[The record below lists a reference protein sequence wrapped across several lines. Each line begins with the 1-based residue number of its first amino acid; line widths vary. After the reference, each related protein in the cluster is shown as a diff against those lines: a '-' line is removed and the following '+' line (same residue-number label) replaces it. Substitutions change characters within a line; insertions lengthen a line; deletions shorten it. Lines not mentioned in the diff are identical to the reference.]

1 MNARFQVPLR
11 VAAISAATVV
21 VGVMAALPASAAGNG
36 NVNVV
41 NTETVQTYTSP
52 TGEVQTSRVYEQVAL
67 SGNGTV
73 KLVNPISTDNLR
85 NLDGFAA
92 PKVQDGNQVIDTSVS
107 GEKKLRTVSEFTGK
121 LPLDV
126 SVAYKLNGKNVKPGD
141 VVGADGKLEVT
152 YTVKNVTAAP
162 QQLTFDNG
170 TGGTVTKTVQVPIPM
185 VGSLDITTPS
195 NFTNVRSGAANMAG
209 DGQGGTKLS
218 FTMTLFPPIG
228 TDTAV
233 LGYTADIKDGVVP
246 RAEISALPVNPMQ
259 SPTFKSAGGSYHS
272 GAQSGV
278 DLATGAT
285 TIDTNLLKIRD
296 GAGQLLA
303 GLIKLRDGAQ
313 QLQTGLAGQAA
324 PGANKLAA
332 GAGQLD
338 AGLGQINS
346 GSKKLAAGTGEAAAG
361 SQKLAAGTQQL
372 KGGVGQLSGG
382 ADQLDSGAK
391 RLAKGQQDLAGGLKT
406 LHDGVAA
413 LPKSVQAQLATNFD
427 YQSALFALS
436 SIATGIGEVND
447 PPTAKTLLGGVNAI
461 QYGMRYPGTDLDC
474 KVALTGGTPTKCGA
488 MDAVQV
494 VAGML
499 AGGGTSLDQGA
510 AAILTGTYQK
520 VDRDLLGKGLPTGT
534 HGGLDQL
541 RSGLSNPNADPAK
554 CAAAKFTPETSDD
567 CGIKQ
572 VAQALRA
579 GVPVLVDTL
588 TANIS
593 QELLAGIGQ
602 PTKGCDPTKTLRC
615 GSAALVD
622 GSQQLSDGIE
632 QLVAG
637 VSKLNAGGVALADG
651 AGQLSAGL
659 GKLDAGATK
668 LSDGI
673 GQAKDGSGQLAT
685 GAQQLAVGLG
695 DAANGSGRLADGL
708 GQAAAG
714 APKLVNGA
722 QRLSDEGTKK
732 LVGAGKDTAQNYGEL
747 FATFKAGAQRASTE
761 DMAYGAPQGA
771 MGLTAYSYVIQGD
784 DGQGGRNWAR
794 GVGGLV
800 LLGAGAGAFALRR
813 RFV

>member
-1 MNARFQVPLR
+1 VNARFQVPLR
-11 VAAISAATVV
+11 VAAVTAATAV
-21 VGVMAALPASAAGNG
+21 VGVMATLPAAAAGNG
-36 NVNVV
+36 DVHVV

-52 TGEVQTSRVYEQVAL
+52 TGKVQTSRVYEQVAL
-67 SGNGTV
+67 TGNGTV
-73 KLVNPISTDNLR
+73 KLSNPISTDSLR

-92 PKVQDGNQVIDTSVS
+92 PKVRDGRQIIETSVN

-126 SVAYKLNGKNVKPGD
+126 SVAYKLNGKNVEPGD
-141 VVGADGKLEVT
+141 VVGADGRLEVT
-152 YTVKNVTAAP
+152 YTVKNVTAEP

-170 TGGTVTKTVQVPIPM
+170 TGGTITKTVQVPIPI
-185 VGSLDITTPS
+185 VGSLDITAPPS
-195 NFTNVRSGAANMAG
+195 FTNVRSGAANMAG
-209 DGQGGTKLS
+209 DGKGGTKLS
-218 FTMTLFPPIG
+218 FTMTLFPPIA

-233 LGYTADIKDGVVP
+233 LGYTADIKDGVIP

-259 SPTFKSAGGSYHS
+259 SPTFKSAGGSYHG
-272 GAQSGV
+272 GAESGV

-296 GAGQLLA
+296 GAGELLA

-324 PGANKLAA
+324 PGADKLAA

-338 AGLGQINS
+338 DGLGQINS
-346 GSKKLAAGTGEAAAG
+346 GSKRLAAGTGEAAAG

-372 KGGVGQLSGG
+372 KGGVSQLSGG
-382 ADQLDSGAK
+382 ADQLDAGAR
-391 RLAKGQQDLAGGLKT
+391 RLAKGQKDLAGGLKT
-406 LHDGVAA
+406 LYDGVAA
-413 LPKSVQAQLATNFD
+413 LPESVQAELAKNFD
-427 YQSALFALS
+427 YQSALFALD
-436 SIATGIGEVND
+436 SIAAGIGQVGD
-447 PPTAKTLLGGVNAI
+447 APSAKTLLGGLNAI
-461 QYGMRYPGTDLDC
+461 QYGMRFPAAPDC
-474 KVALTGGTPTKCGA
+474 NVALAGGTPTKCGA
-488 MDAVQV
+488 MDAVQL
-494 VAGML
+494 VAGRL
-499 AGGGTSLDQGA
+499 AGSGTTLDQSA

-520 VDRDLLGKGLPTGT
+520 VDRDLLGTGLPAGSL
-534 HGGLDQL
+534 GGLDQL
-541 RSGLSNPNADPAK
+541 RFGLSNPNADPAK
-554 CAAAKFTPETSDD
+554 CAAGKFTETTADD

-572 VAQALRA
+572 VALALRA

-622 GSQQLSDGIE
+622 GSRQLSDGIG

-637 VSKLNAGGVALADG
+637 VAQLNAGGVALADG

-659 GKLDAGATK
+659 GKLDAGANK
-668 LSDGI
+668 LANGI
-673 GQAKDGSGQLAT
+673 GQAKDGSGQLAA
-685 GAQQLAVGLG
+685 GAQKLAVGLG
-695 DAANGSGRLADGL
+695 DAANGSGRLAEGL
-708 GQAAAG
+708 GKAAAG
-714 APKLVNGA
+714 APKLVDGA

-771 MGLTAYSYVIQGD
+771 MGLTAYSYVIQGE
-784 DGQGGRNWAR
+784 DGEGGRNWAR
-794 GVGGLV
+794 GVAGLG

>member
-1 MNARFQVPLR
+1 VNARFQVPLR
-11 VAAISAATVV
+11 VAAITAATAM
-21 VGVMAALPASAAGNG
+21 VGVMATLSAAAAGNG
-36 NVNVV
+36 DVHVV

-52 TGEVQTSRVYEQVAL
+52 TGKVQTSRVYEQVAL
-67 SGNGTV
+67 TGNGTV
-73 KLVNPISTDNLR
+73 KLTNPISTRSLR

-92 PKVQDGNQVIDTSVS
+92 PKVQDGSQVIDTSVS

-126 SVAYKLNGKNVKPGD
+126 SVAYKLNGKNVRPGD
-141 VVGADGKLEVT
+141 VVGADGRLEVT
-152 YTVKNVTAAP
+152 YTVKNVTAEP

-185 VGSLDITTPS
+185 VGSLDITAPP

-233 LGYTADIKDGVVP
+233 LGYTADIKDGVIP

-296 GAGQLLA
+296 GAGELLA

-324 PGANKLAA
+324 PGADKLAA

-338 AGLGQINS
+338 TGLGQINS
-346 GSKKLAAGTGEAAAG
+346 GSKKLATGTGEASAG
-361 SQKLAAGTQQL
+361 SRKLAAGTQQL

-382 ADQLDSGAK
+382 ADQLDAGAK

-406 LHDGVAA
+406 LYDGVAA
-413 LPKSVQAQLATNFD
+413 LPTSVQAQLAKNFD

-436 SIATGIGEVND
+436 SIASGIGEATD

-461 QYGMRYPGTDLDC
+461 QYGMRYPGAGPDC
-474 KVALTGGTPTKCGA
+474 NVALTGATPTKCGA
-488 MDAVQV
+488 MDAVQL

-499 AGGGTSLDQGA
+499 RGGSGLDQAA

-520 VDRDLLGKGLPTGT
+520 VDRDLLGKGLPAGGV
-534 HGGLDQL
+534 GGLDQL
-541 RSGLSNPNADPAK
+541 RFGLSNPGSDPAK
-554 CAAAKFTPETSDD
+554 CAAAKFTETTADD

-572 VAQALRA
+572 VALALRA

-602 PTKGCDPTKTLRC
+602 PTKGCDPTQTLRC
-615 GSAALVD
+615 GSAALVV
-622 GSQQLSDGIE
+622 GSQQLSDGIG

-637 VSKLNAGGVALADG
+637 VAKLNAGGVALADG

-659 GKLDAGATK
+659 GKLDAGANK
-668 LSDGI
+668 LANGI
-673 GQAKDGSGQLAT
+673 GQAKDGSGQLAA

-714 APKLVNGA
+714 APKLVDGA

-732 LVGAGKDTAQNYGEL
+732 LVGAGKETAQNYGEL
-747 FATFKAGAQRASTE
+747 FATFEAGAQRASTE

-784 DGQGGRNWAR
+784 DGEGGRNWAR
-794 GVGGLV
+794 GVAGLV